1 MTVTSVQGPRALAT
15 LSGVLAF
22 GATGAALALTGAGL
36 PFLLAALAAS
46 AALALVMHAALRR
59 QAVPE
64 HPGEAIA
71 LAQLEAYRTYTAA
84 LRHDI
89 RGVLSPALMM
99 SDRLL
104 NHEDKGVQR
113 AGQAVVR
120 SVERA
125 TALLAT
131 HKESLSADPAPAQ
144 ATPAAPAPPPR

>member
-1 MTVTSVQGPRALAT
+1 M

-22 GATGAALALTGAGL
+22 GATGATLALTGAGV
-36 PFLLAALAAS
+36 PFLVSAALTSGAVGVVMYAALRHQAVAGASGPDRSGEEAALA
-46 AALALVMHAALRR
+46 R
-59 QAVPE
+59 
-64 HPGEAIA
+64 
-71 LAQLEAYRTYTAA
+71 LEVYRGYTAG

-113 AGQAVVR
+113 AGHAVRR

-131 HKESLSADPAPAQ
+131 HKDAMPGEPEAGPATPDAPAV
-144 ATPAAPAPPPR
+144 PPR

>member
-1 MTVTSVQGPRALAT
+1 M
-15 LSGVLAF
+15 LSGVLTF
-22 GATGAALALTGAGL
+22 GATGAALALTGAGV
-36 PFLLAALAAS
+36 PFLVSAVLMAAAAGV
-46 AALALVMHAALRR
+46 VMYAVLRR
-59 QAVPE
+59 RPVADTSGEVG
-64 HPGEAIA
+64 GEAGGEVGGEVAA
-71 LAQLEAYRTYTAA
+71 LAQLEAYRDYTAG

-104 NHEDKGVQR
+104 NHEDEGVQR

-131 HKESLSADPAPAQ
+131 HKDAMAAGPEAGA
-144 ATPAAPAPPPR
+144 ATPDAPAPPRR